1 MQQHPVLV
9 IGPEDDV
16 SSKLLALC
24 QATGN
29 DAWHYISIPDDS
41 KEWKEAPKV
50 LISAK
55 LEETVRNKRTG
66 VALIKEGLDEDLRL
80 YKKAIEN
87 GAEEVFSIEGSID
100 KIVDFIN
107 QETIMHKPSIVI
119 VIHGTCGQVG
129 TTSLAISLAQ
139 KSVKKSSCLLIDTH
153 RLHNGLARYIEGD
166 GYDWGD
172 FIEIEGRISSHYLE
186 DSLPN
191 ITNIPCLTWF
201 KNDSRKHNVSHET
214 FYSVLKAAEQKY
226 DFIIIDWAAHEIPD
240 FLLPVHHVVLLRAR
254 CGDAE
259 IANTFGTITNNPLL
273 VLTGKIPPGV
283 TKDLIEEVTKI
294 PLSYHLKEQKSYIN
308 YEQQEPEKTLKALEK
323 TQYPELATHLIKELG
338 V

>member
-9 IGPEDDV
+9 IGTEDDV
-16 SSKLLALC
+16 SSKLLELC

-29 DAWHYISIPDDS
+29 DAWHYVSIPDDS

-55 LEETVRNKRTG
+55 LEETVQKRNG
-66 VALIKEGLDEDLRL
+66 VALIKEGLNEDLRL
-80 YKKAIEN
+80 YKRAIEN

-100 KIVDFIN
+100 RIVDFIN
-107 QETIMHKPSIVI
+107 QETIVHKPCIAI
-119 VIHGTCGQVG
+119 VIHGTCGHVG
-129 TTSLAISLAQ
+129 ATSLAISMAQ
-139 KSVKKSSCLLIDTH
+139 EILKKFSCLLIDTH

-172 FIEIEGRISSHYLE
+172 FIEVEGRISSHYLE
-186 DSLPN
+186 DSLPK

-201 KNDSRKHNVSHET
+201 KNDSRKQTVSHET
-214 FYSVLKAAEQKY
+214 FYSVFKAAEQKY
-226 DFIIIDWAAHEIPD
+226 DFIIVDWAAHEIPD
-240 FLLPVHHVVLLRAR
+240 FLQSVHHIVLLRAR

-294 PLSYHLKEQKSYIN
+294 PLCYHLKEQRN
-308 YEQQEPEKTLKALEK
+308 YVNYDHEEPENTLKALEK
-323 TQYPELATHLIKELG
+323 TQYPELAVHLIKELE